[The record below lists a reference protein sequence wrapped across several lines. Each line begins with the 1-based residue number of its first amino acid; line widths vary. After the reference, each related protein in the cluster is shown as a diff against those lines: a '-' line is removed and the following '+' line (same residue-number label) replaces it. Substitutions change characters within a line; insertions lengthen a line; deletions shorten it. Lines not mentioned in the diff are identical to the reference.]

1 MAQRL
6 YDANMNQEEV
16 TKVVI
21 MDGFSQEEI
30 FSVMRAVKGHL
41 GQATEVAFAM
51 ATPHSLEMK
60 LKEIISDVKEEHAY
74 FKKQKQA
81 QQETPDKS

>member
-1 MAQRL
+1 M
-6 YDANMNQEEV
+6 DQEQV
-16 TKVVI
+16 KKVVI
-21 MDGFSQEEI
+21 MDGFSHEEI
-30 FSVMRAVKGHL
+30 FSVMRAVKGQL
-41 GQATEVAFAM
+41 GQDVDVAFAM

-81 QQETPDKS
+81 QQEAPEKE